1 MLYTSLLFFCGG
13 GYMQVT
19 IQFAVV
25 AFYTA
30 PHHSLTPP
38 RQKDGGKIQWKKRDL
53 GWDKDTVIKGEK
65 NKPSRLKKHRVKIIV
80 ICFPSANN
88 VQPCLG
94 KQGFSTCS
102 DCSGKHFH
110 NKSPPSPSISSAF
123 FTVQNIPLDSSVQL
137 PWWCPFP
144 TSFPPLCLL
153 GFFSGWEESLDAVP
167 APLSNG

>member
-53 GWDKDTVIKGEK
+53 G
-65 NKPSRLKKHRVKIIV
+65 
-80 ICFPSANN
+80 
-88 VQPCLG
+88 
-94 KQGFSTCS
+94 
-102 DCSGKHFH
+102 
-110 NKSPPSPSISSAF
+110 
-123 FTVQNIPLDSSVQL
+123 
-137 PWWCPFP
+137 
-144 TSFPPLCLL
+144 
-153 GFFSGWEESLDAVP
+153 
-167 APLSNG
+167 